1 MLFAFTLLG
10 HSFRVLSAV
19 TVCPQVLRT
28 LRLLR
33 GDALDKSLTLGQY
46 VSELTCLSLNRD
58 FQRPSHVFSE
68 RAEECGWWMVDSGW
82 FLVDCGLWI
91 VDGGWFIVDGGW
103 WMEIRPIA

>member
-1 MLFAFTLLG
+1 MRRIDPAGVAQLRRRGTLSECFPL
-10 HSFRVLSAV
+10 V

-68 RAEECGWWMVDSGW
+68 RADRNMR
-82 FLVDCGLWI
+82 FFNPPLTPPFQ
-91 VDGGWFIVDGGW
+91 GG
-103 WMEIRPIA
+103 EP